1 MREVVD
7 PNRLRS
13 DDNSLRG
20 GLVVCAIP
28 NCRNQAA
35 NKCPICSLDYC
46 YEHIKLYVHP
56 NEVPPIQKEQD
67 QMIL

>member
-7 PNRLRS
+7 PNRLRGG
-13 DDNSLRG
+13 DNSLRG

-28 NCRNQAA
+28 NCRNQPT

-46 YEHIKLYVHP
+46 YEHIKSHVHP
-56 NEVPPIQKEQD
+56 N
-67 QMIL
+67 